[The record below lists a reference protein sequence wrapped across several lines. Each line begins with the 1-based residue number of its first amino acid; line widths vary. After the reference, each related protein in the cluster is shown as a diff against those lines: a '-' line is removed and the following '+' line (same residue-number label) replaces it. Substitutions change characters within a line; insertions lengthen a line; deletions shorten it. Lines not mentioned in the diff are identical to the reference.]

1 MSRAW
6 TGATLPDSGPSAP
19 ASARSFHWAAQGCQG
34 NGGVKAGFVAD
45 GRAFRIGDGIAERK
59 RAD

>member
-1 MSRAW
+1 MSQAW

-34 NGGVKAGFVAD
+34 NGGVKAGFVAAV
-45 GRAFRIGDGIAERK
+45 RTFRVGDRIAEMK
-59 RAD
+59 